1 MVTGCYIF
9 VCTSYDFPEEVK
21 QGARSQYSDNMP
33 YNSTA
38 YDGAMNRVLKQCGA
52 GSAWN
57 GRGVQTFYYVNTGT
71 GSLSCAKYELL
82 GKQLIRKGLYDT
94 GDLVVVRTIDED
106 GHSRYDFSDKEGH
119 TVLSRQINGGNYDT
133 YYVMMIM
140 VICAMF
146 CLLWLRIS

>member
-119 TVLSRQINGGNYDT
+119 TVLIVR
-133 YYVMMIM
+133 
-140 VICAMF
+140 
-146 CLLWLRIS
+146 